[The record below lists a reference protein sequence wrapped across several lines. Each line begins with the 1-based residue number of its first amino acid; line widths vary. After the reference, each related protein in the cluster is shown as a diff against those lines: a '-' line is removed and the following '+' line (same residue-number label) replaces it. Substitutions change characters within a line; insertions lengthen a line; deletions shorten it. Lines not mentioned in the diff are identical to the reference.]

1 MTIHNKGMSTH
12 YPGPLEPADLAI
24 LADKITALSPGAV
37 EERQYVA
44 GYRHGVIDANAEV
57 MAVYHRASAAAYAA
71 AVDAE
76 SPEAS
81 ADDLA
86 DVARELL
93 GLAVRLGMAD
103 QDEIESRAA
112 ALKGGDRG

>member
-1 MTIHNKGMSTH
+1 M
-12 YPGPLEPADLAI
+12 
-24 LADKITALSPGAV
+24 
-37 EERQYVA
+37 A

-76 SPEAS
+76 NAEAP

-86 DVARELL
+86 DVAKELL

-103 QDEIESRAA
+103 QEEIDARAA
-112 ALKGGDRG
+112 ALRGGDRG